1 MKFENEITVELML
14 SLQQTQQILFNNGFE
29 VKEKFQLNDI
39 YLEITAAM

>member
-29 VKEKFQLNDI
+29 LKEKFQLNDI

>member
-29 VKEKFQLNDI
+29 VKQKFQLNDI

>member
-1 MKFENEITVELML
+1 MKFENEITVELIL
-14 SLQQTQQILFNNGFE
+14 SLQQTQQVLFNNGFE

>member
-1 MKFENEITVELML
+1 MKFENEITVELIL
-14 SLQQTQQILFNNGFE
+14 SLKQTQQILFNNGFE

>member
-1 MKFENEITVELML
+1 MKFENEITVELVV
-14 SLQQTQQILFNNGFE
+14 SKQQTQQILFNNGFE

>member
-14 SLQQTQQILFNNGFE
+14 SLKQTQQILFNKGFE
-29 VKEKFQLNDI
+29 LKEKYQLNDI

>member
-1 MKFENEITVELML
+1 MKFENEITVELIV